1 MIEETF
7 PTAAEAI
14 ALTADN
20 RFKAI
25 LRHVSDQ
32 MHEGQGYSALE
43 IFHDIGLTNDMQA
56 RLEAKL
62 GPLGYRVEL
71 EGAKMLRVSWYP
83 KQEENKHE

>member
-1 MIEETF
+1 MIDEKF

-43 IFHDIGLTNDMQA
+43 IFHDIGPTNDMLA
-56 RLEAKL
+56 RLKAKFE
-62 GPLGYRVEL
+62 PLGYRVEL
-71 EGAKMLRVSWYP
+71 EGAKMLRVSWWP
-83 KQEENKHE
+83 KEDEDVG